1 MARFSLPKTRP
12 ASPDRG
18 EPTSDR
24 IPAVAAVSPHVLE
37 QLTERIREDMGVIP
51 GALRGRWEAVEG
63 LSVVVPMGP
72 ERNALVVW
80 SPCLIRSVAP
90 EGRVDLKL
98 GHRLADDFL
107 AFADAR
113 CRPNT
118 VLAAG
123 FDLKVFF
130 SIIAKDP
137 VEVTSADVLEFIR
150 AQRSAGDPNVIRLA
164 DGESGLSAR
173 TIQRRLSSLSSF
185 YAFLV
190 VRGDVDRNPVPRGL
204 STRRARDRGG
214 RGVPLIRTPRTLP
227 RVAEPA
233 EVDALLGACRRF
245 RDRAMFEAMVFG
257 GLRRCEVLGLRLED
271 LDGAR
276 RQVFIV
282 EGKGGHQRQI
292 PISGRW
298 FATVSD
304 YLRQERPS
312 SSDTDRVFVVLK
324 GKRRGRALSDEGLK
338 QIFVSAR
345 ERAGLRRVTC
355 HELRHTCFT
364 RLREAGM
371 ELEALQAQAG
381 HRSLDTTR
389 LYIHL
394 ANSWLAEEYD
404 KATEAIDAG
413 LFLDAAEGVGQ

>member
-1 MARFSLPKTRP
+1 
-12 ASPDRG
+12 
-18 EPTSDR
+18 
-24 IPAVAAVSPHVLE
+24 
-37 QLTERIREDMGVIP
+37 MGVIP
-51 GALRGRWEAVEG
+51 GVFGGRWVTGKG
-63 LSVVVPMGP
+63 LLVMVPPGP
-72 ERNALVVW
+72 EMDARMTW
-80 SPCLIRSVAP
+80 SPCLIRSAAP
-90 EGRVDLKL
+90 EGRVDLRL
-98 GHRLADDFL
+98 GHPLVDDFL

-130 SIIAKDP
+130 TIIEKDP
-137 VEVTSADVLEFIR
+137 VEVTSSDVLEFIR
-150 AQRSAGDPNVIRLA
+150 AQRSAGDPKVVRLV
-164 DGESGLSAR
+164 DGESGLSSR

-185 YAFLV
+185 YSFLV

-233 EVDALLGACRRF
+233 EIDALLGACRRF

-257 GLRRCEVLGLRLED
+257 GLRRCEVLGLRLGD

-298 FATVSD
+298 FVTVSN
-304 YLRQERPS
+304 YLRHERPTE
-312 SSDTDRVFVVLK
+312 SDTERVFVVLK
-324 GKRRGRALSDEGLK
+324 GQRRGRPLSDEGLK

-345 ERAGLRRVTC
+345 ERAGLRRITC

-404 KATEAIDAG
+404 KAAATIDAD
-413 LFLDAAEGVGQ
+413 LFLDAAERVGQ

>member
-1 MARFSLPKTRP
+1 
-12 ASPDRG
+12 
-18 EPTSDR
+18 
-24 IPAVAAVSPHVLE
+24 
-37 QLTERIREDMGVIP
+37 MGVIP
-51 GALRGRWEAVEG
+51 GVFGGRWVAGKG
-63 LSVVVPMGP
+63 LLVMVPPGP
-72 ERNALVVW
+72 EKDARMSW
-80 SPCLIRSVAP
+80 SPCLIRSAAP

-98 GHRLADDFL
+98 GHPLVDDFL

-130 SIIAKDP
+130 TIIAKDP
-137 VEVTSADVLEFIR
+137 GEVTIADVLEFIR
-150 AQRSAGDPNVIRLA
+150 AQRSAGDPKVVRLV
-164 DGESGLSAR
+164 DGESGLSSR

-185 YAFLV
+185 YSFLV
-190 VRGDVDRNPVPRGL
+190 VRGDVEANPVPRGL
-204 STRRARDRGG
+204 STRRSRDRGQ

-233 EVDALLGACRRF
+233 EIDALLDACRRF

-257 GLRRCEVLGLRLED
+257 GLRRCEILGLRLGD

-304 YLRQERPS
+304 YLRHERPVTT
-312 SSDTDRVFVVLK
+312 TDRVFVVLK
-324 GKRRGRALSDEGLK
+324 GQRRGQPLSDEGLK

-404 KATEAIDAG
+404 KAAAAIDAEV
-413 LFLDAAEGVGQ
+413 FLEAAEGVGQ

>member
-1 MARFSLPKTRP
+1 M
-12 ASPDRG
+12 
-18 EPTSDR
+18 
-24 IPAVAAVSPHVLE
+24 
-37 QLTERIREDMGVIP
+37 
-51 GALRGRWEAVEG
+51 
-63 LSVVVPMGP
+63 
-72 ERNALVVW
+72 VW

-90 EGRVDLKL
+90 GDRLCVRL
-98 GHRLADDFL
+98 GHEVVDDYLEFL
-107 AFADAR
+107 AAR

-130 SIIAKDP
+130 SLVGEDP
-137 VEVTSADVLEFIR
+137 AAVTTADVLGFIT
-150 AQRSAGDPNVIRLA
+150 AQRSVGDRNVVRLS

-173 TIQRRLSSLSSF
+173 TIQRRLSSLSSMF
-185 YAFLV
+185 AFLV
-190 VRGDVDRNPVPRGL
+190 ARGDVDRNPVPRGL
-204 STRRARDRGG
+204 STRRSRDRGQ

-233 EVDALLGACRRF
+233 EVDALFAACRRL

-257 GLRRCEVLGLRLED
+257 GLRRCEVLGLRLGD

-276 RQVFIV
+276 RQVFIA

-292 PISGRW
+292 PISARW
-298 FATVSD
+298 FTTVGD
-304 YLRQERPS
+304 YLRIERPDT
-312 SSDTDRVFVVLK
+312 DTDRLFVVLK
-324 GKRRGRALSDEGLK
+324 GRRRGRPLSDEGLK

-345 ERAGLRRVTC
+345 ERAGLRRITC

-381 HRSLDTTR
+381 HRSIETTR

-394 ANSWLAEEYD
+394 ANGWLAEQYD
-404 KATEAIDAG
+404 RATALIDAEV
-413 LFLDAAEGVGQ
+413 FLAAADGVGR

>member
-1 MARFSLPKTRP
+1 
-12 ASPDRG
+12 
-18 EPTSDR
+18 
-24 IPAVAAVSPHVLE
+24 
-37 QLTERIREDMGVIP
+37 MGVIL
-51 GALRGRWEAVEG
+51 GVLGGRWVTGEG
-63 LSVVVPMGP
+63 LLVMVPPGP
-72 ERNALVVW
+72 EKDACMSW
-80 SPCLIRSVAP
+80 SPCLVRSAAP
-90 EGRVDLKL
+90 EGRVALRL
-98 GHRLADDFL
+98 GHPLVDDFL

-130 SIIAKDP
+130 TTIEKDP
-137 VEVTSADVLEFIR
+137 SEVTTTDVLEFIR
-150 AQRSAGDPNVIRLA
+150 AQRSAGDPKVVRLA
-164 DGESGLSAR
+164 DGESGLSSR

-190 VRGDVDRNPVPRGL
+190 VRGDVEANPVPRGL
-204 STRRARDRGG
+204 STRRSRDRGQ

-227 RVAEPA
+227 RIAEPA
-233 EVDALLGACRRF
+233 EIDALLGACRRF
-245 RDRAMFEAMVFG
+245 RDQAMFEAMIFG
-257 GLRRCEVLGLRLED
+257 GLRRCEVLGLRLGD

-304 YLRQERPS
+304 YLRHERPAT
-312 SSDTDRVFVVLK
+312 DTDRVFVVLK
-324 GKRRGRALSDEGLK
+324 GQRRGRPLSDEGLK

-345 ERAGLRRVTC
+345 ERARLRRITC

-394 ANSWLAEEYD
+394 ANGWLATEYD
-404 KATEAIDAG
+404 KAAAVIDAD